1 MARGELIDNLNK
13 ALALELSGVIQYT
26 QHSFLIGGPERQ
38 VFCEFFRDQAEEA
51 QKHVN
56 MLGDKVVALG
66 GFPTVEPALI
76 RQSTDL
82 KEMLKQNLELEREA
96 MEVYKA
102 AWASCSEEDMPTK
115 FMLEEQIASEQQHV
129 EELEK
134 LCSERPSKVNQ
145 ERIVLKQVS

>member
-26 QHSFLIGGPERQ
+26 QHSFLITGPERE

-66 GFPTVEPALI
+66 GIPTVEPALI

-82 KEMLKQNLELEREA
+82 KEMLRQDLELERDA

-102 AWASCSEEDMPTK
+102 AWASCDDSDMATR
-115 FMLEEQIASEQQHV
+115 FLLEEQIASEQNHV
-129 EELEK
+129 DELEK
-134 LCSERPSKVNQ
+134 LTNERQSKAGQ

>member
-38 VFCEFFRDQAEEA
+38 VFCDFFRDQAEEA

-102 AWASCSEEDMPTK
+102 AWASCGEEDMPTK
-115 FMLEEQIASEQQHV
+115 FMLEEQIASEQIHV

>member
-66 GFPTVEPALI
+66 GFPTVEPAII

-102 AWASCSEEDMPTK
+102 AWASCGEEDMPTK
-115 FMLEEQIASEQQHV
+115 FMLEEQIAGEQNHV

>member
-1 MARGELIDNLNK
+1 MGRSELIDNLNK

-38 VFCEFFRDQAEEA
+38 VFCDFFRDQAEEA

-66 GFPTVEPALI
+66 GFPTVEPAMI

-96 MEVYKA
+96 MDVYKA
-102 AWASCSEEDMPTK
+102 AWASCGDEDMATR
-115 FMLEEQIASEQQHV
+115 FMLEEQIASEQNHV